1 MEINKQINL
10 TQSFIDLVKKNDVTF
25 IEIRSDTVKTN
36 DIILYHNTFYRVNT
50 IVKNN
55 ITNHI
60 IFFDKSHNTNIEVS
74 TFDKIPVLYINH
86 KPISQILLE
95 VNNQFNIHQDN
106 NSLDTKLLFNF
117 LDYIKASLLV
127 VNSTTYS
134 FIQINDIIINNYQVL
149 AVSAMNDNPET
160 KFTIKIERNKKQEDF
175 SLGSAEC
182 IVFNDN
188 QSLSQIMNSSMETT
202 FFNELQENLERIK

>member
-25 IEIRSDTVKTN
+25 IEIRSDTVKAN

-149 AVSAMNDNPET
+149 TVSAMNDNPET

-182 IVFNDN
+182 IVFNGN

-202 FFNELQENLERIK
+202 FFNKLQENLERIK